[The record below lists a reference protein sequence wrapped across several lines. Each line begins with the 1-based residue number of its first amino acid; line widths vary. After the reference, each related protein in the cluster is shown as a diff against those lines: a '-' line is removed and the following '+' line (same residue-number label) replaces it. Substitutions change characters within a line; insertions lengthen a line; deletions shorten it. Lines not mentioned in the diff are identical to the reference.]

1 VIGFGDDPALAEADA
16 VIQRMDE
23 LPAALER
30 LSAATS

>member
-1 VIGFGDDPALAEADA
+1 VIGFGDDPALAGADD

-30 LSAATS
+30 LSASTS